1 MATARKS
8 IAKNQL
14 EEPAGATLLV
24 IKEGTLIGVLVVATF
39 CLLAL
44 LTYDAQDPGWSAV
57 AEHSGV
63 ANAMGKTGAWVADL
77 LFSLFGFSAYIIP
90 SMLLYRSWLIFR
102 DRYAP
107 MQLDAITVA
116 MKLVGAL
123 LLMLGLTCL
132 FALSSLPD
140 HTALPFGGGGYI
152 GMSLSVGLHG
162 LLNASG
168 TSLLMLALTLFGL
181 TLFAEVSWLA
191 LMDKLGAWT
200 LRLGQVAYEHLV
212 DWFERSREIAR
223 ERLRERAAAQE
234 DKNEP
239 EQATLFKGSSARSA
253 GDGAAPAQ
261 PQEAS
266 SDINVLDRVKQ
277 GVSAVLP
284 GMAAEKEAPAKSLVA
299 KPVAYARTSA
309 AMGNVQIPEFKLL
322 DTPATDRET
331 GYSEDE
337 L

>member
-44 LTYDAQDPGWSAV
+44 LSYDAQDPGWSAV

-107 MQLDAITVA
+107 LQLDAMTVA
-116 MKLVGAL
+116 MKVVGAL

-140 HTALPFGGGGYI
+140 HAALPFGGGGYI

-200 LRLGQVAYEHLV
+200 LQLSHVAYETVSGLV
-212 DWFERSREIAR
+212 
-223 ERLRERAAAQE
+223 RA
-234 DKNEP
+234 
-239 EQATLFKGSSARSA
+239 
-253 GDGAAPAQ
+253 
-261 PQEAS
+261 
-266 SDINVLDRVKQ
+266 
-277 GVSAVLP
+277 
-284 GMAAEKEAPAKSLVA
+284 
-299 KPVAYARTSA
+299 
-309 AMGNVQIPEFKLL
+309 
-322 DTPATDRET
+322 
-331 GYSEDE
+331 
-337 L
+337 